1 MVSITGGKRGL
12 VVGRWICNPEVS
24 GSNPTPC
31 HWMDLSSVAPNSYS
45 PRCVNSQLVRLPP
58 VGILNLLC
66 LICIVFV
73 CYAHLNIFTWNLRD
87 INVHCHCH
95 YYYYLKYFDWVG
107 SSSSNSNSNNKNNKH
122 SWLRQTQE
130 NKVKYHPLQF
140 RLQLFSVKAAYTWKV
155 RETSLSECQP
165 MVYDQKRGCLW
176 PGCWLV
182 ASTCLPLVGSSDKV
196 RLNSLF

>member
-87 INVHCHCH
+87 INV
-95 YYYYLKYFDWVG
+95 YYYYFVIIKLKHYASKATVISVYYSLIYPYVTYACTLWG
-107 SSSSNSNSNNKNNKH
+107 NNYNAPLPQIVKFQNK
-122 SWLRQTQE
+122 
-130 NKVKYHPLQF
+130 
-140 RLQLFSVKAAYTWKV
+140 AV
-155 RETSLSECQP
+155 RR
-165 MVYDQKRGCLW
+165 YK
-176 PGCWLV
+176 
-182 ASTCLPLVGSSDKV
+182 
-196 RLNSLF
+196 